1 MASNSIIVVCID
13 HDYRK
18 PHSNSTR
25 KCKRLLAYSSIAHA
39 GYILMGIPLLSK
51 DGVFAV
57 VFYIIVYLFMQLG
70 AFYISIIIADKY
82 KTEKIEDYAGIGWQS
97 PFLGILMSLFMFSL
111 TGLPPTAG
119 FIGKFYLFAAV
130 INAGTQYY
138 WIAIVG
144 VLNSVISLYYYMRI
158 VKVMYFNEKNIQN
171 SFVPSQFSIL
181 LLLILGIPTIY
192 FGVQWTYI
200 HEWVDSALK
209 FFIPNF

>member
-1 MASNSIIVVCID
+1 MVRFLNSLFGDVNPLNSENWVSIEGVPWQAILLLLSALTMIIGNLIAIQQENV
-13 HDYRK
+13 
-18 PHSNSTR
+18 
-25 KCKRLLAYSSIAHA
+25 KRLLAYSSIAHA

-138 WIAIVG
+138 
-144 VLNSVISLYYYMRI
+144 LSL
-158 VKVMYFNEKNIQN
+158 
-171 SFVPSQFSIL
+171 
-181 LLLILGIPTIY
+181 
-192 FGVQWTYI
+192 I
-200 HEWVDSALK
+200 H
-209 FFIPNF
+209 I